1 MFVDNSAM
9 NVFMTHISA
18 LVFWRTVAAAGQSVG
33 SYPPA
38 RSFGNCSTT
47 KDDYISATYFNYG
60 SGPLH
65 ASLPHGVRLPQGE
78 EFACHAIRRVPCAGS
93 FRKLRQGLFVST
105 PERCYIELAQM
116 LDLDEL
122 VLLGFELCG
131 FYVFVPNGNDDYTE
145 ISAPLTNVGKLK
157 HEVSLYSGVP
167 GIAKA
172 REALRWVLDCSRS
185 PMETISEQR
194 LVRQV
199 RIGGYRVKIPQSN
212 APFKLGST
220 AAKMAGRDSFTCDL
234 LWPEERVVLEYDSK
248 EHHSDPEQAAYDA
261 ERASIIEYDGGN
273 LISVT
278 PRIEQSIER
287 FDAMAQRLFKLLGIR
302 YRKPTAEQMSKK
314 LELRRKLY
322 RAERRIKDLTSE

>member
-1 MFVDNSAM
+1 M

-18 LVFWRTVAAAGQSVG
+18 LAFWRAAAAAGQLVG

-38 RSFGNCSTT
+38 RSFENCSTF
-47 KDDYISATYFNYG
+47 KSDYIDAAYFNYG

-65 ASLPHGVRLPQGE
+65 VSLPHGARLPRGE
-78 EFACHAIRRVPCAGS
+78 EFACHAIRRTPAVGS

-105 PERCYIELAQM
+105 PERCYIELART
-116 LDLDEL
+116 LDLNEL

-131 FYVFVPNGNDDYTE
+131 FYVFVPHGNDDYTE
-145 ISAPLTNVGKLK
+145 IAEPLTSVGKLK
-157 HEVSLYSGVP
+157 HEVSLYPGVP
-167 GIAKA
+167 GVATALKA
-172 REALRWVLDCSRS
+172 LSWVLDFSRS

-199 RIGGYRVKIPQSN
+199 HAGGYKVKTPQPN
-212 APFKLGST
+212 APFRLGT
-220 AAKMAGRDSFTCDL
+220 AAAKMAGRESFTCDL
-234 LWPEERVVLEYDSK
+234 LWPEERVALEYDSK

-261 ERASIIEYDGGN
+261 ERASIIEFDGGS

-278 PRIEQSIER
+278 PRIEQSVER
-287 FDAMAQRLFKLLGIR
+287 FDAMARRLFKLLGMR
-302 YRKPTAEQMSKK
+302 YRKPTAGQMSKK

-322 RAERRIKDLTSE
+322 QAERRIKSLTNV

>member
-1 MFVDNSAM
+1 
-9 NVFMTHISA
+9 
-18 LVFWRTVAAAGQSVG
+18 
-33 SYPPA
+33 
-38 RSFGNCSTT
+38 
-47 KDDYISATYFNYG
+47 
-60 SGPLH
+60 
-65 ASLPHGVRLPQGE
+65 
-78 EFACHAIRRVPCAGS
+78 
-93 FRKLRQGLFVST
+93 
-105 PERCYIELAQM
+105 M

-131 FYVFVPNGNDDYTE
+131 FYVFVQNGNDDYTE
-145 ISAPLTNVGKLK
+145 IPEPLTNVSKLK

-212 APFKLGST
+212 APLKLGPT

-287 FDAMAQRLFKLLGIR
+287 FDAMAQRLFKLLGMR